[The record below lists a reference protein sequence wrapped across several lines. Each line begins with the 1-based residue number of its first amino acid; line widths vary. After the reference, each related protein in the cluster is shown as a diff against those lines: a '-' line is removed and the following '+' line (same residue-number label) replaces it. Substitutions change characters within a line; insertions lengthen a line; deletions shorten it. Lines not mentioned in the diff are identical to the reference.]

1 MDRTLSREWEDQC
14 IQEQPPAC
22 NAACPLHVNAR
33 GLIAAVAKSDFAAGY
48 ALFSRTVPFPQIIS
62 RICDQP
68 CRTACRRAEVDEVIE
83 IRPMERACAE
93 YREKEPKKAMLSP
106 RKAKRIAVVGGSLQG
121 LTVAVDLAQ
130 KGYPVVIYEASGQLG
145 GRIRLYSKKQLPGDL
160 IEKDLS
166 VLSMLAV
173 AVVFDTAVS
182 DQGDTTCDTLLQQYD
197 AVYIGTDWNHCSTR
211 SIIVDPI
218 THAAEQDKLF
228 YSTENPASPIQMIL
242 QGRIAAIS
250 IDRFLQNASMSAG
263 RDQLGS
269 QETLLFTDLTGV
281 TQQCAVPLGDPSPG
295 YTRDEAVAEAQR
307 CLQCQCLECVKKC
320 EYLAHYGGYPKKYI
334 REISNND
341 SIVMGIH
348 FANKMINS
356 CALCGQCRVVCPNGL
371 DMGAVCLA
379 ARRKMVAKGKMPMSA
394 HDFALRDM
402 EFSTGDQC
410 TLARHQPGYDQ
421 SSYLFFP
428 GCQLSASAPELVQ
441 NTYAFLRQNLSGGV
455 GLLLD
460 CCGAPAE
467 WAGRQ
472 DLFELGL
479 VRLDTE
485 LQQLGSPTVIV
496 ACSTCYRI
504 FRQRWPERKIIS
516 LWTVM
521 DELALPEIDRRIT
534 ARLVCVHDPCTA
546 RAETIVQDSVRS
558 LLGKLGLQIE
568 ETESSREY
576 TSCCGYGGLMAYV
589 NQEGAKKTVQRRI
602 AESTVDYVAYCA
614 MCRDNFVVGG
624 KRTFHLLDIIWGKT
638 DDDSATRPAPDYST
652 RRENRAR
659 LKNQLLREVWQ
670 EMAGEDVIPLQLKIS
685 DSVRK
690 LMEQRMILLDDVR
703 QVISHAEV
711 SGEKILN
718 PETGRQIARF
728 RPSCVTYWVEY
739 TANESG
745 FIVYNAY
752 SHRMSVVE
760 EGGSGT

>member
-1 MDRTLSREWEDQC
+1 MERTLSREWEEQC

-22 NAACPLHVNAR
+22 NSACPLHVNAR
-33 GLIAAVAKSDFAAGY
+33 GMIAAVAKSDFAAGY
-48 ALFSRTVPFPQIIS
+48 ALFSRTVPFPQIVS

-68 CRTACRRAEVDEVIE
+68 CRTACRRAEIDDGIEV
-83 IRPMERACAE
+83 RALEQACTTFCD
-93 YREKEPKKAMLSP
+93 KEPKKAMLP
-106 RKAKRIAVVGGSLQG
+106 TRKAKQIAVVGGSLQG

-130 KGYPVVIYEASGQLG
+130 KGYPIVIYEASGQLG
-145 GRIRLYSKKQLPGDL
+145 GRIRLYSEKQLPGDL

-166 VLSMLAV
+166 VLSMLGV
-173 AVVFDTAVS
+173 TVVFDTTVS
-182 DQGDTTCDTLLQQYD
+182 DQGELSCDKLLQQFD

-218 THAAEQDKLF
+218 THAAEQGKLF
-228 YSTENPASPIQMIL
+228 YSAENPPSPIQMIL

-281 TQQCAVPLGDPSPG
+281 TPQCVVPLVDPYAG
-295 YTRDEAVAEAQR
+295 YTREAAIAEAQR

-356 CALCGQCRVVCPNGL
+356 CALCGQCQVVCPNGL
-371 DMGAVCLA
+371 DMGEVCLA
-379 ARRKMVAKGKMPMSA
+379 ARRKMVAKGKMPLSA

-421 SSYLFFP
+421 SGYLFFP
-428 GCQLSASAPELVQ
+428 GCQLSASAPEHVL
-441 NTYAFLRQNLSGGV
+441 NTYALLQQQLSGGV
-455 GLLLD
+455 GLMLD

-472 DLFELGL
+472 DLFEQGL
-479 VRLDTE
+479 ARLDTE

-504 FRQRWPERKIIS
+504 FRQRWPERRISS

-521 DELALPEIDRRIT
+521 DELALPDICRHDTIRQI
-534 ARLVCVHDPCTA
+534 CVHDPCAA

-568 ETESSREY
+568 DTESSREY
-576 TSCCGYGGLMAYV
+576 TSCCGYGGLMSFV
-589 NQEGAKKTVQRRI
+589 NPEIANKTVQRRI
-602 AESTVDYVAYCA
+602 TESAVDYVAYCA
-614 MCRDNFVVGG
+614 MCRDNFAAGG
-624 KRTFHLLDIIWGKT
+624 KRTFHLLDLIWGKA
-638 DDDSATRPAPDYST
+638 DDHTATKPAPDYST

-670 EMAGEDVIPLQLKIS
+670 EMAGEDVILLQLEIS

-703 QVISHAEV
+703 QVISHAEA
-711 SGEKILN
+711 SGEKMLN
-718 PETGRQIARF
+718 QETGRQIARF
-728 RPSCVTYWVEY
+728 RPACVTYWVEY
-739 TANESG
+739 TANDSG
-745 FIVYNAY
+745 FIVHNAY

>member
-1 MDRTLSREWEDQC
+1 MERTLSREWEEQC

-22 NAACPLHVNAR
+22 NSACPIHVNAR

-48 ALFSRTVPFPQIIS
+48 ALFTRTVPFPQIVS

-68 CRTACRRAEVDEVIE
+68 CRTACRRAEVDEGIE
-83 IRPMERACAE
+83 VRALEQACTE
-93 YREKEPKKAMLSP
+93 YCDKEPKKAMLP
-106 RKAKRIAVVGGSLQG
+106 ARKAKRIAVVGGSLQG

-130 KGYPVVIYEASGQLG
+130 KGYPVFIYEASVQLG
-145 GRIRLYSKKQLPGDL
+145 GRIRLYNENQLPGNL
-160 IEKDLS
+160 IEKDLAI
-166 VLSMLAV
+166 LSMLGV
-173 AVVFDTAVS
+173 TVVFDMTVS
-182 DQGDTTCDTLLQQYD
+182 DQGELTCDKLLQQYD
-197 AVYIGTDWNHCSTR
+197 AVYIGTDWNHCSERLIT
-211 SIIVDPI
+211 VDPI
-218 THAAEQDKLF
+218 THAAEQEKLF
-228 YSTENPASPIQMIL
+228 YSVENPASPIFMIL

-269 QETLLFTDLTGV
+269 QKTLLFTDLTGV
-281 TQQCAVPLGDPSPG
+281 TPQCAVPLVDPYAG
-295 YTRDEAVAEAQR
+295 YNREASVAEAQR

-356 CALCGQCRVVCPNGL
+356 CALCGQCQVVCPNGL
-371 DMGAVCLA
+371 DMGEVCLA
-379 ARRKMVAKGKMPMSA
+379 ARRKLVEKGKMPLSA

-402 EFSTGDQC
+402 AFSTGDQC
-410 TLARHQPGYDQ
+410 TLARHQPGYAQ

-428 GCQLSASAPELVQ
+428 GCQLSASAPDQVLK
-441 NTYAFLRQNLSGGV
+441 TYAFLRHQLSGGV
-455 GLLLD
+455 GVLLD

-472 DLFELGL
+472 TLFEQELA
-479 VRLDTE
+479 RLDTE

-521 DELALPEIDRRIT
+521 DELVLPEAERSIAVRQ
-534 ARLVCVHDPCTA
+534 VCVHDSCAA
-546 RAETIVQDSVRS
+546 RAEKIVQDSVRS

-576 TSCCGYGGLMAYV
+576 TSCCGYGGLMSFA
-589 NQEGAKKTVQRRI
+589 NPEIAHKTVQRRI
-602 AESTVDYVAYCA
+602 DESAADYVAYCA
-614 MCRDNFVVGG
+614 MCRDNFATSG
-624 KRTFHLLDIIWGKT
+624 KRTFHLLDLIWGET
-638 DDDSATRPAPDYST
+638 DGNSATRPAPDYST
-652 RRENRAR
+652 RRENRIR
-659 LKNQLLREVWQ
+659 LKKRLLQEVWQ
-670 EMAGEDVIPLQLKIS
+670 EMVGEEPIPMRLELS
-685 DSVRK
+685 DTVRK
-690 LMEQRMILLDDVR
+690 LMEQRMILADDVR
-703 QVISHAEV
+703 QVISHAEA
-711 SGEKILN
+711 SGEKMLN
-718 PETGRQIARF
+718 QETGRQVARF
-728 RPSCVTYWVEY
+728 RPGCVTYWVEY
-739 TANESG
+739 TTNEAG
-745 FIVYNAY
+745 FIVHNAY

-760 EGGSGT
+760 EGGA